1 MQDTTK
7 SDYIIYALGAGN
19 TQLYCTKMN
28 TTQRGVKTAYGK
40 LTRAL
45 THYGYLA
52 NEAVESVKQW
62 GYCPAHKFAEYNG
75 EVDLIG
81 YKDYL
86 KANRKPRTAGV
97 ELSIRLHFYSDPAHG
112 WLKVPIKELERLG
125 IADKITPYSY
135 IRGQYAYLEEDCD
148 APLYMKACKEVYG
161 EEVKI
166 EVEEHTTN
174 GESRIRSYESYPSVS
189 Y

>member
-1 MQDTTK
+1 MQNATK
-7 SDYIIYALGAGN
+7 SDYIIYALGAGDA
-19 TQLYCTKMN
+19 QLYCTKMN
-28 TTQRGVKTAYGK
+28 TTQRGVNVAYGK

-45 THYGYLA
+45 THYEYLA

-81 YKDYL
+81 YKDFL
-86 KANRKPRTAGV
+86 KANPKLRTAGV
-97 ELSIRLHFYSDPAHG
+97 KKLHFYSDPAHG
-112 WLKVPIKELERLG
+112 WLKVAIKELERLG
-125 IADKITPYSY
+125 IADKITPCSY

-148 APLYMKACKEVYG
+148 APLYMKAYKEAHG
-161 EEVKI
+161 EKVKI

-174 GESRIRSYESYPSVS
+174 RESRIRSYDSYPSVR

>member
-1 MQDTTK
+1 MQDATK
-7 SDYIIYALGAGN
+7 TDYVIYVLGAGN

-28 TTQRGVKTAYGK
+28 TTPRGVKAAVGK

-45 THYGYLA
+45 THYGCLD
-52 NEAVESVKQW
+52 NEALKCRKAW

-97 ELSIRLHFYSDPAHG
+97 KKLHFYSDPAHG
-112 WLKVPIKELERLG
+112 WLKVSLKELERLG
-125 IADKITPYSY
+125 IADKITPCSY
-135 IRGQYAYLEEDCD
+135 VRGQYAYLEEDCD
-148 APLYMKACKEVYG
+148 APLYMKAYKEAHG
-161 EEVKI
+161 GEVKF

-174 GESRIRSYESYPSVS
+174 GESRIRNYESYPSVS